1 MKRNILVLILVIL
14 LGYRINL
21 VGSISLTELYVI
33 LQIPTL
39 CKWMN
44 NLHFSDLKKL
54 RNMFIMLLFSQIL
67 SEFLLTMV
75 R

>member
-44 NLHFSDLKKL
+44 NLHFP
-54 RNMFIMLLFSQIL
+54 
-67 SEFLLTMV
+67 
-75 R
+75 